1 MTTCGNC
8 GTTFVDERTTC
19 LVCGEELVPD
29 DAAARHP
36 DDTPDTDATTHETG
50 QDVNAT
56 EHSPSSADDTD
67 DTEVAAPDASDPD
80 SSVPPAEEAVTDQAS
95 AAPAAAVQPPSW
107 PDSDAADDSAST
119 ATQPPSPDAVA
130 VDSTARNWGL
140 LSHVSGF
147 VASSIF
153 GLGFLGP
160 LAVWLIKRDDHPFV
174 AHNAAE
180 AFNFQLSMFLY
191 GLLLIVASLPVI
203 TLVATVPLGI
213 IGFGLWVVLPI
224 VAAIKAANGESWRY
238 PLTIGFL
245 RP

>member
-29 DAAARHP
+29 DAAAR
-36 DDTPDTDATTHETG
+36 DLDETPGTDATTQQTG
-50 QDVNAT
+50 HDVNAT
-56 EHSPSSADDTD
+56 EQAPSSATD
-67 DTEVAAPDASDPD
+67 DSEVTEPDDLDPD
-80 SSVPPAEEAVTDQAS
+80 TSVPPAEDADVDPAA
-95 AAPAAAVQPPSW
+95 AAPAAGLPPPSW
-107 PDSDAADDSAST
+107 PGSDAANDSAST
-119 ATQPPSPDAVA
+119 APQPPPSPDAVA

-140 LSHVSGF
+140 LAHVSGF

-160 LAVWLIKRDDHPFV
+160 LAVWLIKRDDHLFV

-191 GLLLIVASLPVI
+191 GLLLVVASLPVI

-224 VAAIKAANGESWRY
+224 VAAIRAANGESWTY